1 MTTTTQT
8 APAATPPAT
17 SAAPAEPAAQT
28 VAEMTVADLRKLI
41 WETVAEAINDLVGDP
56 DEGLELSEW
65 AAARLAQA
73 NADHAAATVIDSR

>member
-1 MTTTTQT
+1 MTTTPQT
-8 APAATPPAT
+8 APAPTPPAT

-28 VAEMTVADLRKLI
+28 VAEMTVAELRKLI

-65 AAARLAQA
+65 AAARLEKAS
-73 NADHAAATVIDSR
+73 ADRAAATVIDSR